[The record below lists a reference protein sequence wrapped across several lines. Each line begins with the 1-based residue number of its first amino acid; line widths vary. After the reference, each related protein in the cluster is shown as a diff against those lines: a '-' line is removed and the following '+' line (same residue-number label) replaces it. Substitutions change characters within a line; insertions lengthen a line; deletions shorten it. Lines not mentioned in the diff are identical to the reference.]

1 MRGQTILRIDV
12 RTKALEETTN
22 GVRGVATVTFG
33 NSFAVRN
40 ISIVESKAGNLF
52 MSMPSYK
59 MKTVDENGKP
69 QFKDIAYPVTKAF
82 REKLQEK
89 ILQSYE
95 SREDSCFEV

>member
-1 MRGQTILRIDV
+1 MRIDV

>member
-1 MRGQTILRIDV
+1 MRINV

-69 QFKDIAYPVTKAF
+69 QFKDIAYPVTKDF

-95 SREDSCFEV
+95 SGEDSCFEV

>member
-1 MRGQTILRIDV
+1 MRIDV

-69 QFKDIAYPVTKAF
+69 QFKDIAYPVTKEF

-95 SREDSCFEV
+95 SGEDSCFEV

>member
-1 MRGQTILRIDV
+1 MRGKTILRIDV

-95 SREDSCFEV
+95 SGEDSCFEV

>member
-1 MRGQTILRIDV
+1 MRIDV
-12 RTKALEETTN
+12 RTKAIEETTN

-95 SREDSCFEV
+95 SGEDSCFEV